1 MKGNFVCVS
10 VSAWTSFF
18 WRMDTRASLMLL
30 MIKKK
35 THIQLRHT
43 ERLLCAQDKK
53 KTSYIRTLRARYAA
67 EFGLISLINSTQ
79 APHIFQQQ
87 PTQNELTFNGI

>member
-18 WRMDTRASLMLL
+18 WRMDTRASLMFL
-30 MIKKK
+30 MIKK

-67 EFGLISLINSTQ
+67 EFGLISLINITQ
-79 APHIFQQQ
+79 APHIFQKQ
-87 PTQNELTFNGI
+87 PTQNELTFNDI